1 MNGSSQMST
10 IQIKLI
16 SDKFYIIC
24 AIGMCTFAMKFNII
38 CYQFG
43 TDHQHQ
49 VIDQLCQMNVT
60 TVIGVGQ
67 QWPTSTVIF
76 DTLLNYHSFD
86 NGVCHNIT
94 NAFPFQ
100 SLIKINPIEGNNSA
114 THTFHI
120 NGSMNYCGEIKYN

>member
-24 AIGMCTFAMKFNII
+24 AIGMCTFAMKFDII

-60 TVIGVGQ
+60 TAITVGQ
-67 QWPTSTVIF
+67 HCSTLRVIF
-76 DTLLNYHSFD
+76 DTLLNYQSFN
-86 NGVCHNIT
+86 NGVYHNVR
-94 NAFPFQ
+94 NASLFQ
-100 SLIKINPIEGNNSA
+100 SFIKINPIEGNSSA
-114 THTFHI
+114 T
-120 NGSMNYCGEIKYN
+120 G